1 MQAPAQLL
9 EQVQVVEME
18 LSPPRVWEMVAHLPR
33 RRTPRWHASLMPHTA
48 VPKARRV
55 GQDGTSMLGIFDKPK
70 ESVLPGKN
78 LKPGTGTGRFQL
90 YISLSCQKE

>member
-1 MQAPAQLL
+1 
-9 EQVQVVEME
+9 
-18 LSPPRVWEMVAHLPR
+18 
-33 RRTPRWHASLMPHTA
+33 MPHTA